1 VERVKIPLVDLKREY
16 IFLKRRI
23 EKQIKECL
31 KTHHWILGEKL
42 KEFEERIKK
51 YLGVRY
57 AIGVASG
64 TDALLLSLRALAL
77 KIKKEEFFAREDEII
92 TTPLTFIATAEAI
105 IRSGATPVFVD
116 IDEDT
121 FNISPQ
127 AIEKA
132 ISKNT
137 KGIVVVH
144 LYGQAC
150 KMDSILKIADKHNLF
165 VIEDCAQSFGAQF
178 KGKKLG
184 TWGNVGAFSFFPSK
198 NLGAYGDAGLIITR
212 DLKLAQLVTYLR
224 NHGQK
229 KKYKASYIGYN
240 SRLDSLQAG
249 VLLTKLDYI
258 DGFNKKRIEIA
269 KIYNQA
275 LKEIEEIKVPQIP
288 DEEFRHVFH
297 LYTLCV
303 KKRRNK
309 LLKFLKNK
317 GIEARIYYPQLIPFM
332 KAFSSLNKTKNIS
345 SALKIKREILSLP
358 LHPFLKEKE
367 IKYIISQVKKFFS
380 NHIRRVC

>member
-1 VERVKIPLVDLKREY
+1 MERIKIPLVDLKREY
-16 IFLKRRI
+16 IYLKTKI
-23 EKQIKECL
+23 ERQIKQCF

-42 KEFEERIKK
+42 KEFEEKIKK
-51 YLGVRY
+51 YLKVKY
-57 AIGVASG
+57 AVGVASG

-77 KIKKEEFFAREDEII
+77 KIKKEEFFSQEDEII

-105 IRSGATPVFVD
+105 IRSGATSVFVD

-127 AIEKA
+127 AIKKA

-150 KMDSILKIADKHNLF
+150 KMDSILKIAKEYNLF

-184 TWGNVGAFSFFPSK
+184 TWGNAGAFSFFPSK
-198 NLGAYGDAGLIITR
+198 NLGAYGDAGMIVTD
-212 DLKLAQLVTYLR
+212 DLKLAQLITYLR

-229 KKYKASYIGYN
+229 KRYKAFYIGYN
-240 SRLDSLQAG
+240 SRLDNLQAA
-249 VLLTKLDYI
+249 VLLAKLNYI
-258 DGFNKKRIEIA
+258 DEFNKKRIEIA

-275 LKEIEEIKVPQIP
+275 LKEIEEIKLPQIP

-297 LYTLCV
+297 LYTLCI
-303 KKRRNK
+303 KKRRDK

-332 KAFSSLNKTKNIS
+332 KAFSSLSKTKDIS
-345 SALKIKREILSLP
+345 SALKIKRKILSLP

-380 NHIRRVC
+380 VYSRSV